1 MMYVLLIITVI
12 TLIFQI
18 KALNLEKLR
27 NLFMVIL
34 MNSNPLIDK
43 N

>member
-1 MMYVLLIITVI
+1 MMYVLIITVI
-12 TLIFQI
+12 TFIFQI

-27 NLFMVIL
+27 NLFMVIVT
-34 MNSNPLIDK
+34 NRNPLIDK